1 MKMTDGEPGELGRML
16 RNKIPKFGFYNDFI
30 DVLE

>member
-1 MKMTDGEPGELGRML
+1 MRMTDGEPQEMGRML
-16 RNKIPKFGFYNDFI
+16 RNKIPKFNFYNDFN